1 MDKIFK
7 IINKEEEKE
16 KKKKK
21 KTIGQLFFV
30 KKSR

>member
-1 MDKIFK
+1 MEKIFK

-21 KTIGQLFFV
+21 KSIGQLFFV

>member
-21 KTIGQLFFV
+21 KSIGQLFFV